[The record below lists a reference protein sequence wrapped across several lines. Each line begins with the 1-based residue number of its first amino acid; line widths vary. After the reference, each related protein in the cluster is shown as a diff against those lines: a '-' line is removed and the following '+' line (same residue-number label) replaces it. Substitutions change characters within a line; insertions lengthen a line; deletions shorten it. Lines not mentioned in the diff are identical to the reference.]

1 MAEMR
6 LIAGLAVLALAAGCA
21 QQTAQGP
28 TPSLSPE
35 TSPGPTPTAATTPSP
50 PLPSPTAATVT
61 KGSFKLT
68 RVAAGLKSPIYVTA
82 AGDGSDRLFV
92 VEQPGR
98 ILVMKN
104 GQVLPRPFLDIR
116 SLVAYGGE
124 RGLLGLAFHPDFGL
138 NGVFVVDYTRSSG
151 HVGDT
156 VIARYKA
163 VPGSDVADPTSAQ
176 VLMVISQP
184 QANHNGGM
192 VTFGP
197 DRYLYIGM
205 GDGGAGGDAG
215 AGHAPQG
222 NGQSLTTL
230 LGKLLRIDV
239 GATGSYAIPTTNPR
253 LSPTARRE
261 IWAYGLRNPWRFSFD
276 RATGALYIGDVGQ
289 NAWEEIDV
297 RPSSSKGGENYGW
310 PVFEGTHTYRGGS
323 LTGDVKPV
331 TQYPHSGGD
340 CSVSGGYV
348 YRGQKIPSMFGF
360 YLFGD
365 YCSGR
370 VRTLVNFQG
379 QWRTSLLLDTS
390 YLISSFGQDDAGEL
404 YLVNLAGQVYR
415 FDPA

>member
-1 MAEMR
+1 MKSKDLVQRGCKPAT
-6 LIAGLAVLALAAGCA
+6 LLAFACAGLLIL
-21 QQTAQGP
+21 
-28 TPSLSPE
+28 PE
-35 TSPGPTPTAATTPSP
+35 
-50 PLPSPTAATVT
+50 L
-61 KGSFKLT
+61 
-68 RVAAGLKSPIYVTA
+68 
-82 AGDGSDRLFV
+82 
-92 VEQPGR
+92 GR
-98 ILVMKN
+98 
-104 GQVLPRPFLDIR
+104 
-116 SLVAYGGE
+116 A
-124 RGLLGLAFHPDFGL
+124 
-138 NGVFVVDYTRSSG
+138 NGV
-151 HVGDT
+151 
-156 VIARYKA
+156 
-163 VPGSDVADPTSAQ
+163 VANCTEADLDAALS
-176 VLMVISQP
+176 
-184 QANHNGGM
+184 NGGT

-239 GATGSYAIPTTNPR
+239 GATGSYAIPTTNPS
-253 LSPTARRE
+253 LSSTARRE

-297 RPSSSKGGENYGW
+297 RPSSSRGGENYGW

-379 QWRTSLLLDTS
+379 QWRTSVLLDTS